1 MALVRTGY
9 ANFAAFPGTG
19 AANIIYVDL
28 SNGNEWIWITSS
40 YVAYTPTLVDV
51 RLGDKSAAW
60 FAANPSLLLGKGQLV
75 FLDDQSGQFKKG
87 TGVTALSALSF
98 LGGSSATP
106 TLQEVITEDATV
118 GGTLAESADGLTTIS
133 INDDLINLSS
143 SDGTGNTNVTDTTPT
158 NTTTIVEDG
167 TSQGLT
173 TINATEVLN
182 QITEGA
188 EVTSSDLLK
197 DSFTVTS
204 YDGISNTTEV
214 KITPTIFTYNLV
226 EVATVNDIIPVNTST
241 IGSAING
248 ATSATPNDTDLV
260 MSVES
265 SVAKKNTWTQI
276 KAFLK
281 TYFDTVYTTTSAVST
296 QITNAL
302 NARITGSIYG
312 YQNTDSSV
320 TGTTAQTVL
329 ANIPISGGDMGA
341 NGVLIFDA
349 FVTKIGTAGVANWE
363 LFLCTVGTNTVGN
376 TGTPTGGT
384 QFALYQSTAT
394 QLVGGR
400 YSRKIVNK
408 NSQLSQAVHAAG
420 NSFLSD
426 YLASTVARTSRTFDT
441 SQNFWVVV
449 TGALANSGDT
459 ARLDNVQIYIN
470 K

>member
-1 MALVRTGY
+1 MGRKKISE
-9 ANFAAFPGTG
+9 FP
-19 AANIIYVDL
+19 
-28 SNGNEWIWITSS
+28 
-40 YVAYTPTLVDV
+40 
-51 RLGDKSAAW
+51 
-60 FAANPSLLLGKGQLV
+60 
-75 FLDDQSGQFKKG
+75 
-87 TGVTALSALSF
+87 
-98 LGGSSATP
+98 SATP
-106 TLQEVITEDATV
+106 V
-118 GGTLAESADGLTTIS
+118 DG
-133 INDDLINLSS
+133 DKFLI
-143 SDGTGNTNVTDTTPT
+143 
-158 NTTTIVEDG
+158 E
-167 TSQGLT
+167 
-173 TINATEVLN
+173 NASGDYKKVDFN
-182 QITEGA
+182 AIGVQ
-188 EVTSSDLLK
+188 
-197 DSFTVTS
+197 
-204 YDGISNTTEV
+204 
-214 KITPTIFTYNLV
+214 LV
-226 EVATVNDIIPVNTST
+226 IPVNTST

-260 MSVES
+260 ISVES
-265 SVAKKNTWTQI
+265 SVAKKNTWAQI

-302 NARITGSIYG
+302 NARTTGYIYG

-329 ANIPISGGDMGA
+329 ANIPIIGGDMGA

-349 FVTKIGTAGVANWE
+349 FVTKIGTAGLANWE

-376 TGTPTGGT
+376 TGTPTGGV

-420 NSFLSD
+420 NTFLSD
-426 YLASTVARTSRTFDT
+426 YLASTVARASRAFDT
-441 SQNFWVVV
+441 SQNFWIVV
-449 TGALANSGDT
+449 TGSLANSGDT